1 VAVFGPGDAS
11 SEDRPEPP
19 AAEPEAVIMELN
31 LQDKVAV
38 VTGGSK
44 GIGLATART
53 LLEEGA
59 RVVVASRTTT
69 PELTALAGPDL
80 VHVPVDLLDPCAPA
94 QHDRIRLRCGRWV
107 PEGGLVPLPRHRR
120 GRLGADGV
128 RRGRRGRSTG

>member
-1 VAVFGPGDAS
+1 MD
-11 SEDRPEPP
+11 
-19 AAEPEAVIMELN
+19 LN

-69 PELTALAGPDL
+69 PELAALAGPDL
-80 VHVPVDLLDPCAPA
+80 VHVPTDLTDPEAPA
-94 QHDRIRLRCGRWV
+94 QAVRRAADAF
-107 PEGGLVPLPRHRR
+107 GGLDILVNNAGGPPPGCGCRASRSWHPPTPT
-120 GRLGADGV
+120 GR
-128 RRGRRGRSTG
+128 